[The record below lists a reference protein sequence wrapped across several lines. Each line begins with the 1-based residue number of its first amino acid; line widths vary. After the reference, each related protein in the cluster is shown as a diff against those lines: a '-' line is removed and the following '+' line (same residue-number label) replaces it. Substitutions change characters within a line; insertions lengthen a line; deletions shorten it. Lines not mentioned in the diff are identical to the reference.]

1 MLAALIVLYP
11 SALTVRLE
19 NEIKN
24 VTVNGGNGSYKGLFG
39 QTASGSVIRNLTL
52 SNCNISGY
60 QAVGAVVG
68 QNNGLIENVAVSGIV
83 SGTSK
88 YTGGIVGINE
98 GIIKNAEVIPA
109 ALQGIIM
116 RVLGRL
122 MV

>member
-11 SALTVRLE
+11 SALTVRLREPLTGLE
-19 NEIKN
+19 NDIKN

-88 YTGGIVGINE
+88 Y
-98 GIIKNAEVIPA
+98 
-109 ALQGIIM
+109 
-116 RVLGRL
+116 RRYCWH
-122 MV
+122 